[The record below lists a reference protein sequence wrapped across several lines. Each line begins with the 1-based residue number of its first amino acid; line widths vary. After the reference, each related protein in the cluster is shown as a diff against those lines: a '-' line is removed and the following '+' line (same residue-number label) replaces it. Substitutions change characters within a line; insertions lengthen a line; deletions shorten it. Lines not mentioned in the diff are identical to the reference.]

1 MITISIN
8 LTEEQILNLALEKWY
23 TSTIDIFDNT
33 DPLNPKIIDTVNNP
47 KTALETLKEQYE
59 SLILEDVTRNFINIS
74 NKEIWKENTDIHL
87 IKNDITVC
95 INSDIT

>member
-8 LTEEQILNLALEKWY
+8 LSEEQILNLAVEKWY
-23 TSTIDIFDNT
+23 TSTID
-33 DPLNPKIIDTVNNP
+33 NP